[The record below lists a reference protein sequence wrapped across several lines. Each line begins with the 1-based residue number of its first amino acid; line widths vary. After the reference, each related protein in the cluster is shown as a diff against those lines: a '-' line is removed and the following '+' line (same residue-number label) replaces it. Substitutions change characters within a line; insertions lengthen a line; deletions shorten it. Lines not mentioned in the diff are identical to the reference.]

1 MLKLQS
7 AIQNAQLKLRAEIA
21 NVVQSVHTEYQ
32 AAVTQEKSLVGALE
46 QQKNEALAMN
56 HKAIEYSV
64 LARDVES
71 GKQIYDSLLQRSKE
85 TGVAGALKSS
95 NIRVVDEAERPRSP
109 VSPQRRQ
116 NTMLGAF
123 GGLILGIGFAF
134 FFEYV
139 DSRIKSPEEIKA
151 CLGLPA
157 LGMLP
162 ALGKR
167 WINTAPLLH
176 VGLPP
181 NFSEM
186 LRTIRTNILFSSSEE
201 GSRTLAITSTGPG
214 EGKTMVASNLAV
226 GFALTGQRV
235 LLIDADMRRSRAHEL
250 FDLDQEPG
258 LSNILVGNAKPS
270 AAVRNTNVAGL
281 WVLPAGRTP
290 PNPAELL
297 SSKRFKELL
306 DSLKENF
313 DTIIIDTPPVM
324 VVADPLIVA
333 SFASGVIF
341 IVGAEMTSR
350 YAAQAALQQLQQG
363 RARVDRRHPQ
373 QGPA

>member
-1 MLKLQS
+1 
-7 AIQNAQLKLRAEIA
+7 
-21 NVVQSVHTEYQ
+21 
-32 AAVTQEKSLVGALE
+32 
-46 QQKNEALAMN
+46 
-56 HKAIEYSV
+56 
-64 LARDVES
+64 
-71 GKQIYDSLLQRSKE
+71 
-85 TGVAGALKSS
+85 
-95 NIRVVDEAERPRSP
+95 
-109 VSPQRRQ
+109 
-116 NTMLGAF
+116 
-123 GGLILGIGFAF
+123 
-134 FFEYV
+134 
-139 DSRIKSPEEIKA
+139 
-151 CLGLPA
+151 
-157 LGMLP
+157 MLP

-167 WINTAPLLH
+167 WMDTAPLLH
-176 VGLPP
+176 IGLPP

-186 LRTIRTNILFSSSEE
+186 LRTIRTNILFSSSED

-270 AAVRNTNVAGL
+270 AALRNTNVAGL

-324 VVADPLIVA
+324 VVADPLVVA
-333 SFASGVIF
+333 SFTSGVIF
-341 IVGAEMTSR
+341 VVGAEMTSR

-363 RARVDRRHPQ
+363 RARVIGAILNRVQLDKNGYYYSRYYKREYAAYYCGAQ
-373 QGPA
+373 AS